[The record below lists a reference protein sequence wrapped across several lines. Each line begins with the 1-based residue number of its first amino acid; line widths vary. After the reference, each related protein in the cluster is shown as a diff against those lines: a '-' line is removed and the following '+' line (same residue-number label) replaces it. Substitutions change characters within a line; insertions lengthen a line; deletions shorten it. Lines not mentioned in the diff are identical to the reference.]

1 MRSRTGHA
9 DRTCMWANGQVM
21 TLGPARAGQLS
32 RRRVVAA
39 LVVAVAGT
47 AVLTVVLVSVR
58 SSATL
63 SLDAMV
69 FLGFVV
75 GCALLGGRWPA
86 VVAALLSG
94 LSLNYWFTA
103 PLHQLRIAR
112 SENVATIAI
121 FLVVAI
127 AVSAVVD
134 MAARRAHQAAVARAE
149 ADNLALLN
157 RAALVDDD
165 VPRLLGLLVEL
176 FGFDSA
182 SLDAPGVVR
191 AGSRFD
197 LPDGWTLTVRGRE
210 PDDAERRVL
219 HAFAG
224 HLGLLRGRAELA
236 RQADAAREL
245 ELGNRVRTALLAAVS
260 HDVRTPLAAL
270 KVAVSTLRTPGVEWP
285 EPDRQELLATAE
297 EATDRLIGIV
307 ADLLDMTRLQSG
319 GVRLALED
327 VAVEDL
333 LARAASVDPSVS
345 VLAGPELPTVRV
357 DPGLTDRVLA
367 NLTGNALR
375 HGSGEPVELTG
386 AVTGHGVEVR
396 VVDHGPGVPEALR
409 ARMFA
414 PFERLGA
421 SGRGDGVGLGLTVA
435 QGLAEAQ
442 GATVVAQDTPGGGLT
457 MVVTLP
463 ASPVGPRP

>member
-1 MRSRTGHA
+1 
-9 DRTCMWANGQVM
+9 MWANGRVM
-21 TLGPARAGQLS
+21 TLGPARAGQLGH
-32 RRRVVAA
+32 RRVAA
-39 LVVAVAGT
+39 AFVVAVAGAAGLT
-47 AVLTVVLVSVR
+47 AGPVTAR
-58 SSATL
+58 SAATL

-86 VVAALLSG
+86 VVAALLAG

-112 SENVATIAI
+112 PENVATIAI

-127 AVSAVVD
+127 AVSTLVD
-134 MAARRAHQAAVARAE
+134 LAARRAHQAAVARTA

-165 VPRLLGLLVEL
+165 VPRLLGLLADL
-176 FGFDSA
+176 FGFEGA
-182 SLDAPGVVR
+182 SLDPPGTTR
-191 AGSRFD
+191 EGARFE
-197 LPDGWTLTVRGRE
+197 LPDGWTLTVRGHD
-210 PDDAERRVL
+210 PDEAERRVL
-219 HAFAG
+219 VAFAG

-245 ELGNRVRTALLAAVS
+245 ELGNRGRTALLAAVS
-260 HDVRTPLAAL
+260 HNVRTPLAAL
-270 KVAVSTLRTPGVEWP
+270 KVAVSALRTPGVDWD

-297 EATDRLIGIV
+297 EATDRLIGII

-319 GVRLALED
+319 GVRLSLTD

-333 LARAASVDPSVS
+333 LAKAASGDPSVS
-345 VLAGPELPTVRV
+345 VAVPEDLPTVRV
-357 DPGLTDRVLA
+357 DAGLTDRVLA
-367 NLTGNALR
+367 NLTTNAVR
-375 HGSGEPVELTG
+375 HGGGKPVELVAT
-386 AVTGHGVEVR
+386 ATAHHVEVG
-396 VVDHGPGVPEALR
+396 VVDHGPGVPEELR

-414 PFERLGA
+414 PFERLRA

-442 GATVVAQDTPGGGLT
+442 GAAITVRDTPGGGLT
-457 MVVTLP
+457 LVVTLP
-463 ASPVGPRP
+463 TSPDGSQA

>member
-1 MRSRTGHA
+1 MS
-9 DRTCMWANGQVM
+9 VP
-21 TLGPARAGQLS
+21 PAREGELS

-39 LVVAVAGT
+39 FVVAVVGT
-47 AVLTVVLVSVR
+47 AVLTLALVPAR

-86 VVAALLSG
+86 VVAALLAG

-112 SENVATIAI
+112 AENVATIAI

-134 MAARRAHQAAVARAE
+134 MAARRAHQAAEARAE
-149 ADNLALLN
+149 ADSLALLN

-165 VPRLLGLLVEL
+165 VPRLLGLLADL

-182 SLDAPGVVR
+182 SVDPPGVVR
-191 AGSRFD
+191 EGARFE
-197 LPDGWTLTVRGRE
+197 LPDGWTLTVRGHD
-210 PDDAERRVL
+210 PDDAQRRVL
-219 HAFAG
+219 VAFAG
-224 HLGLLRGRAELA
+224 HLALLRGRAELA

-270 KVAVSTLRTPGVEWP
+270 KVAVSTLRTPGVDWD
-285 EPDRQELLATAE
+285 EPDRQELLATAD

-319 GVRLALED
+319 GVRLSLAD

-333 LARAASVDPSVS
+333 LAKAASADASVS
-345 VLAGPELPTVRV
+345 VSVPDDLPTVRV
-357 DPGLTDRVLA
+357 DAGLTDRVLA
-367 NLTGNALR
+367 NLTTNAVR
-375 HGSGEPVELTG
+375 HGAGKPVELVAAAT
-386 AVTGHGVEVR
+386 THGVEVR
-396 VVDHGPGVPEALR
+396 VVDHGPGVPAELR

-442 GATVVAQDTPGGGLT
+442 GATIAVQDTPGGGLT
-457 MVVTLP
+457 LVVTLP
-463 ASPVGPRP
+463 ASPDGSRG